1 MTNFQKYTSIRYT
14 FSWGKKHLTPQ
25 NAEQQ
30 HAQMTLTV
38 QLHSPITNIAH
49 TDLLVLKL
57 GC

>member
-1 MTNFQKYTSIRYT
+1 MKNFQKYTSHQVYI
-14 FSWGKKHLTPQ
+14 FMGKKHLTLQ